1 MRVAIMPPTM
11 EGERQ
16 LRGKREASML
26 LYRRPTGVLGL
37 TAFERLQIGGS
48 WLKCVE
54 RRFGDTW
61 ESSLLRVE
69 SYKTSLCKKTF
80 SLASVAG

>member
-1 MRVAIMPPTM
+1 
-11 EGERQ
+11 
-16 LRGKREASML
+16 ML

-80 SLASVAG
+80 ALASVAG